1 MLRVVI
7 LDASTIYS
15 ERGSNMNDTSKFPG
29 WHGTTIVGVRK
40 DGEVVIAGDG
50 QVSLGQ
56 TVIKGSAKKVRRLS
70 PGGQDVVCGFAGST
84 ADAFTLLER
93 LESKL
98 EATPGQL
105 LRACV
110 ELAKDWRTD
119 KYLRNLEAMIIVT
132 DGKNLFIITGAGD
145 VLEPEH
151 NVAAIGSGGNYA
163 LAAARALMTSEKS
176 AEEIAKA
183 AIKIASDICVYTNGN
198 MTIERIKE

>member
-7 LDASTIYS
+7 IDARTIYS

-151 NVAAIGSGGNYA
+151 NVAAVGSGGNYA